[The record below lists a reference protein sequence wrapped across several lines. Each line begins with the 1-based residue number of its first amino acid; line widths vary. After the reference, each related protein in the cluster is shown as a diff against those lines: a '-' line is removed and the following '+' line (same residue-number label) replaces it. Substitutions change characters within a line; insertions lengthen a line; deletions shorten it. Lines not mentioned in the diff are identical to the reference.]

1 MNKEPI
7 SQELSFDEALSELQ
21 SILAVMESG
30 KAPLEE
36 VLALARRGEGLLTH
50 CNAKIAK
57 AERLVEELTITPDGE
72 LVTQPL
78 DYEDD
83 DADEELT

>member
-1 MNKEPI
+1 MNREPI

-21 SILAVMESG
+21 PILAVMESG

-36 VLALARRGEGLLTH
+36 VVALARRGEELVFQCT
-50 CNAKIAK
+50 AKIAK

-78 DYEDD
+78 DYEE